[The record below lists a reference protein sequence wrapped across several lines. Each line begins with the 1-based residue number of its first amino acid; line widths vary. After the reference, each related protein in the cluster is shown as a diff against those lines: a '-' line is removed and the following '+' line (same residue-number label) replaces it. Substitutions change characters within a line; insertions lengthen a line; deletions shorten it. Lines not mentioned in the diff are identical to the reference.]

1 MITIFNIRPKGFN
14 IGNDAIGIALRNQV
28 FKAFGRIVNIIDL
41 PATSHYESHSKA
53 GLTAKT
59 INEINRYGDG
69 VIIGGGNLYE
79 NNELALDV
87 NALKHLRVPLMLF
100 SLSRGKVYNR
110 RLELCERT
118 DTMPDASLLALNK
131 AAQYSLAR
139 DSTTKSYL
147 DNLGCVGVKL
157 GYCPTIFLSDLNSN
171 LARLPDAEVPGVL
184 ISIRTPSLMNIP
196 LRLQSNI
203 QAEIESIIDDLRSRG
218 FGRIRILCNDSRDI
232 EFATVFQGT
241 KKVDYVYTADVYGY
255 LSLLKEAELVISYRL
270 HASLP
275 CLSFGTPV
283 VMLSYDERA
292 SSLIEDLGFGDWDI
306 NLTEGSTIKNV
317 QSRLDNID
325 NLTEL
330 RKKTNALWDSIS
342 DIQHKEMKN
351 FSEEVVSYARS
362 SHAIY
367 SKF

>member
-1 MITIFNIRPKGFN
+1 
-14 IGNDAIGIALRNQV
+14 
-28 FKAFGRIVNIIDL
+28 
-41 PATSHYESHSKA
+41 
-53 GLTAKT
+53 
-59 INEINRYGDG
+59 
-69 VIIGGGNLYE
+69 
-79 NNELALDV
+79 
-87 NALKHLRVPLMLF
+87 
-100 SLSRGKVYNR
+100 
-110 RLELCERT
+110 
-118 DTMPDASLLALNK
+118 
-131 AAQYSLAR
+131 
-139 DSTTKSYL
+139 
-147 DNLGCVGVKL
+147 LGCVGVKL